1 MTEKQQNNKLS
12 KEVKEL
18 MEDDKKRLALLA
30 KRLIERDKVEE

>member
-30 KRLIERDKVEE
+30 KRIIEQDKVEE